1 MSWYRRSAPKI
12 AAPLTA
18 ALERINTL
26 TSTGRIDRKGLRDL
40 RLEVESARQ
49 AGMIGQ
55 QLTRFASGRLRQSHE
70 RLQLAEVVN
79 GVLAHRGRET
89 QARGIVLKPS
99 LKSVEVIVDASLLFS
114 LLNSML
120 DWSLA
125 NAHSQVDL
133 AIDTKQWPAHAR
145 LHCRFANR
153 PHDGL
158 DAAVTAHGL
167 DSLSWRLLEQ
177 TAWTM
182 GLVVERNDNDGITAL
197 VLEFPRTVSNEI
209 EGVSALEIN
218 DGFAPSSNSQPLA
231 GSHVLVVAS
240 RREMRVQIRDALR
253 NMSLIVDFVNSVDE
267 AVSFCRDGL
276 PHAVIIES
284 IQSGGAI
291 RGLPRRHH
299 RRSARLRLHRDHRR
313 RFDLRDVGLR
323 RRQHGAGRARRDRQ
337 FAALGADLRT
347 LEDFVAPAATSAIRR
362 PSSGSRSRYPTGSW
376 RIFRSSSPINQVQA
390 VERLAGH
397 VLLDVRVVLAEQAH
411 AGRLAGH
418 RVVLV
423 GQLHLLGR
431 LGHDRQERHAQRLAR
446 LGGEKLGHRVVAAG
460 DDPARILHAHRL
472 DGVHEQRLALRHGRF
487 GGPVHRRHELV
498 DALLLAG
505 ELQQLRRV
513 VQKTGQRNA
522 NFRVVEEST
531 TASEQPDCRR
541 RAALERC
548 PNAERRIPLR

>member
-1 MSWYRRSAPKI
+1 MDMSEIARTPVSPGTARSGPGADLKADRERWHELVSQIGAEI

-89 QARGIVLKPS
+89 HARGIVLKPS

-158 DAAVTAHGL
+158 DAAVPALGL

-284 IQSGGAI
+284 IQSGERFAAFREDITDEVPGFVFIEIIEEGSTFEMSGFGGA
-291 RGLPRRHH
+291 
-299 RRSARLRLHRDHRR
+299 SMARVG
-313 RFDLRDVGLR
+313 RDVIASSLPS
-323 RRQHGAGRARRDRQ
+323 
-337 FAALGADLRT
+337 ALIFELSKT
-347 LEDFVAPAATSAIRR
+347 L
-362 PSSGSRSRYPTGSW
+362 
-376 RIFRSSSPINQVQA
+376 
-390 VERLAGH
+390 
-397 VLLDVRVVLAEQAH
+397 
-411 AGRLAGH
+411 
-418 RVVLV
+418 
-423 GQLHLLGR
+423 
-431 LGHDRQERHAQRLAR
+431 
-446 LGGEKLGHRVVAAG
+446 
-460 DDPARILHAHRL
+460 
-472 DGVHEQRLALRHGRF
+472 
-487 GGPVHRRHELV
+487 
-498 DALLLAG
+498 
-505 ELQQLRRV
+505 
-513 VQKTGQRNA
+513 
-522 NFRVVEEST
+522 
-531 TASEQPDCRR
+531 
-541 RAALERC
+541 
-548 PNAERRIPLR
+548 